1 MTHRALQILWPA
13 FLVAGVIEMLLFA
26 AIEPGEVRWFGFLL
40 GWQPVAIYSVAF
52 LLLWLLVAS
61 AGALTLL
68 LRLTAE
74 ELDPP
79 PGGPPRF

>member
-26 AIEPGEVRWFGFLL
+26 SIEPGEVRWFGFLL
-40 GWQPVAIYSVAF
+40 GWEPVAIYSVAF

-61 AGALTLL
+61 AGALTVLL
-68 LRLTAE
+68 HQTAE

-79 PGGPPRF
+79 KGSPPRF